1 MPTKLERTIK
11 REIDVDGKPY
21 TVVIS
26 PAGIKVT
33 EKGKRKGHDVS
44 WKSIVSGDTALA
56 GDLQASVAATQ
67 PES

>member
-1 MPTKLERTIK
+1 MRLRL
-11 REIDVDGKPY
+11 

-44 WKSIVSGDTALA
+44 WKSIVSGDATLA
-56 GDLQASVAATQ
+56 ANLQASVDATN
-67 PES
+67 PPA